1 MGFSC
6 FLVGAGTEERNENV
20 EEAELANLLADR
32 GLSQDNCG
40 LKNTNRIVNG
50 NAASQNEWPWQ
61 VYLPNPGCGGTII
74 HPRFI
79 LTAAHCLYWCPDCRR
94 LTEDEM
100 HVVVGDHNKDQEC
113 WMRSLNI
120 LIP

>member
-1 MGFSC
+1 M
-6 FLVGAGTEERNENV
+6 GAGTEVINEEM

-61 VYLPNPGCGGTII
+61 VFLPNPGCGGTII

-79 LTAAHCLYWCPDCRR
+79 LTAAHCLYWPNGGRR
-94 LTEDEM
+94 LTEQEM
-100 HVVVGDHNKDQEC
+100 IVYVGDHNTKLQEY
-113 WMRSLNI
+113 WMRSSNI
-120 LIP
+120 LIPYQQ

>member
-1 MGFSC
+1 M
-6 FLVGAGTEERNENV
+6 EETD
-20 EEAELANLLADR
+20 LANLLADR

-50 NAASQNEWPWQ
+50 YEAPQNEWPWQ

-79 LTAAHCLYWCPDCRR
+79 LTAAHCLYWHDRYPYFGRR
-94 LTEDEM
+94 VTEEEM
-100 HVVVGDHNKDQEC
+100 KVAVGDHNIDQGY